1 MNELN
6 KMMSWLCWDI
16 YLCSGIERSL
26 QLRAKFAV
34 MCWNRTKAAIQNAQ
48 SEEEALRLTEGMY
61 DTRHL
66 PDDNFLF
73 FDIFI
78 PLYDFHN

>member
-16 YLCSGIERSL
+16 YLCSGISRAPE
-26 QLRAKFAV
+26 LRAEFAV
-34 MCWNRTKAAIQNAQ
+34 MCWDRTKAAIQTAK
-48 SEEEALRLTEGMY
+48 SEEEALRLTEGMC

-66 PDDNFLF
+66 PDDNGLF
-73 FDIFI
+73 FDIFVSFFVI
-78 PLYDFHN
+78 HD